1 MKSRSESEI
10 TSQTRLPRGIQAVYL
25 AALQR
30 MGGKEVDKSSFHAS
44 SSKSTLRMRE
54 DDDRLKR
61 ESKFWFIATKKSD
74 LILTLR

>member
-1 MKSRSESEI
+1 
-10 TSQTRLPRGIQAVYL
+10 
-25 AALQR
+25 
-30 MGGKEVDKSSFHAS
+30 
-44 SSKSTLRMRE
+44 MRE